1 MAELFAT
8 YDILGAFWMTI
19 LITFW
24 SAVGAMI
31 LGTIA
36 AIMRVSPV
44 RPLQIAASAYIE
56 GVRNSP
62 LTLVVFFFF
71 FALYQLM
78 GMTLVAPSARSST
91 HAFLWGVVA
100 MAVYHSAFV
109 AEALQSGIN
118 TVPTGQAE
126 AARAIGLDFTQSLR
140 EVILPQALRGAV
152 SPLGSTMIALTKN
165 TTVLATIGVAEA
177 SDVMRTMIEFRPD
190 LLYVIFLIMAFGFV
204 VLTLPMGMAFT
215 ALSKRLVV
223 RR

>member
-1 MAELFAT
+1 MAELFAS
-8 YDILGAFWMTI
+8 YDILGAFWVTI

>member
-1 MAELFAT
+1 MAELFAS
-8 YDILGAFWMTI
+8 YDILGAFWVTI

-24 SAVGAMI
+24 SAVGAMV

>member
-1 MAELFAT
+1 M
-8 YDILGAFWMTI
+8 
-19 LITFW
+19 
-24 SAVGAMI
+24 
-31 LGTIA
+31 
-36 AIMRVSPV
+36 
-44 RPLQIAASAYIE
+44 
-56 GVRNSP
+56 
-62 LTLVVFFFF
+62 FFFF

>member
-1 MAELFAT
+1 
-8 YDILGAFWMTI
+8 
-19 LITFW
+19 
-24 SAVGAMI
+24 
-31 LGTIA
+31 
-36 AIMRVSPV
+36 
-44 RPLQIAASAYIE
+44 
-56 GVRNSP
+56 
-62 LTLVVFFFF
+62 
-71 FALYQLM
+71 
-78 GMTLVAPSARSST
+78 
-91 HAFLWGVVA
+91 
-100 MAVYHSAFV
+100 V

>member
-1 MAELFAT
+1 MAELFAS
-8 YDILGAFWMTI
+8 YDILGAFWVTI

-24 SAVGAMI
+24 SAVGAMV

-140 EVILPQALRGAV
+140 EVILPQALRGAG